1 MEVYQFARDA
11 AVAEAWL
18 IAQEPYLMSS
28 ELGHTIDDVENLIK
42 KHEAFEKSAAA
53 QEERFGALHRL
64 TTVSLIFRMSCF
76 WCWWFTSNYL
86 TFLIVFKI
94 FYLINFHSSFVYLNV
109 FCLSLISS

>member
-64 TTVSLIFRMSCF
+64 TTVRYFRLKSVIFK
-76 WCWWFTSNYL
+76 WLWA
-86 TFLIVFKI
+86 I
-94 FYLINFHSSFVYLNV
+94 FFFRRLKSVL
-109 FCLSLISS
+109 LMKLQ